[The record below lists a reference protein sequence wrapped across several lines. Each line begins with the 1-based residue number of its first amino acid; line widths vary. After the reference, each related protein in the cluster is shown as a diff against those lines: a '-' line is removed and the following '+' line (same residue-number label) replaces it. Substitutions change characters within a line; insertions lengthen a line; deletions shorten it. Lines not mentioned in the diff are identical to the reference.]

1 MDRINE
7 ILAKLTLEKG
17 KGNQAKVARA
27 LGEKPQTFGNYIK
40 GRTIPVSLIEK
51 WKEVYGEDLLQLAKK
66 PASTIVSKGVSRETN
81 VDNVITGPVKV
92 LPMDAWELLQDD
104 NKEFKNEIK
113 NLWDMIRFLKGQ
125 GVTPHK

>member
-40 GRTIPVSLIEK
+40 GRTLPVSLIEK

-66 PASTIVSKGVSRETN
+66 PASTIVSKSVSRETN

-125 GVTPHK
+125 SITPHK